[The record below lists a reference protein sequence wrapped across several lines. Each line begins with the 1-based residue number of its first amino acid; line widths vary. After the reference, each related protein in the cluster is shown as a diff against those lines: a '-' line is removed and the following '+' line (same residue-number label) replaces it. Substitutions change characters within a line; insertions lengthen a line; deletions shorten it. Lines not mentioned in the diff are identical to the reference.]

1 MESAW
6 QTEVDMDYIH
16 LTSIKYTDARS
27 PLYDGSSKEENFLA
41 PTLFLVSPDF
51 NNFRFG
57 FSITEPYGLAKRWD
71 EAFPMTFSEKF
82 DLKVFDINPTVSYK
96 INNMFS
102 VAGGVRLLYS
112 EATVES
118 NGSVATGVRAS
129 RFVSGDTTA
138 WGFNLAASARPND
151 KSNISVTYRSDV
163 NLDLEGDATLATN
176 VGNTTVNAKGKVDV
190 DAPAVLAISG
200 AYTFLDKWTVELTW
214 DRTFWSEYKDLD
226 FNYDVRITNP
236 VLYSAFD
243 VAKAKNWDDASAYRL
258 GVTYKMSDMVSLMAG
273 FAYDETPVPEST
285 LGFELPDSDA
295 YLFSLGARFSLT
307 SQMDIG
313 LGVLYDLKSER
324 TVNNGTI
331 NGKFKD
337 ASALLVSAGLSYK
350 F

>member
-1 MESAW
+1 
-6 QTEVDMDYIH
+6 
-16 LTSIKYTDARS
+16 
-27 PLYDGSSKEENFLA
+27 
-41 PTLFLVSPDF
+41 VS
-51 NNFRFG
+51 
-57 FSITEPYGLAKRWD
+57 
-71 EAFPMTFSEKF
+71 
-82 DLKVFDINPTVSYK
+82 
-96 INNMFS
+96 
-102 VAGGVRLLYS
+102 
-112 EATVES
+112 
-118 NGSVATGVRAS
+118 
-129 RFVSGDTTA
+129 
-138 WGFNLAASARPND
+138 
-151 KSNISVTYRSDV
+151 
-163 NLDLEGDATLATN
+163 LDLEGDATLATN
-176 VGNTTVNAKGKVDV
+176 VGSTTVNTKGNLKV
-190 DAPAVLAISG
+190 DAPAVLSVSG

-226 FNYDVRITNP
+226 FNYDTRITNP

-273 FAYDETPVPEST
+273 FAYDETPIPDST